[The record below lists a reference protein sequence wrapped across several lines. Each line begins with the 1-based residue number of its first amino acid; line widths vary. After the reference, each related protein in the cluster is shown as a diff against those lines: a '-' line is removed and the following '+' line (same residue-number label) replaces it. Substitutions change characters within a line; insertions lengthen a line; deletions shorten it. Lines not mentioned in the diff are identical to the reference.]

1 MIIISIL
8 MVSFGWNTTLFE
20 CVDVWP
26 EGAGDFQGSGGD
38 RRSSTTNNRAEV
50 VTRREGARRQINS
63 LISKI
68 INYYQQK

>member
-1 MIIISIL
+1 

-20 CVDVWP
+20 CVDVWL
-26 EGAGDFQGSGGD
+26 EGTGDFQGSGGD
-38 RRSSTTNNRAEV
+38 IRSSTTNNRAEV

-68 INYYQQK
+68 INYYQQI